1 MKLIFRYNRPIK
13 RTGETPFGWGTM
25 VDLVW
30 DEPEWKARF
39 NEACR
44 LNDWNGVRSLRRDVF
59 FSTLELIDF
68 GRGYTTTEGLHVD
81 LPLNET
87 LTEDTLFYSCELPA
101 VTSAGEGRDTLIEVV
116 CEDCLTL
123 ARNLRAKE
131 GEVCVLNMA
140 SRRNPGGGVINGMG
154 AQEEYLFRCSDYFRS
169 LYQFASYAE
178 QYGIQRSPNQYPL
191 DRDWG
196 GIFSPGVTIFRGT
209 ETEGYR
215 LLNHPWRANFIA
227 VAGINNPQLILQGD
241 EERVVSR
248 LVDPIKN
255 KMRTILRI
263 AAHNGQRV
271 LVLGALGCGAFH
283 NPPKH
288 TAELFYEV
296 LHEDEFSGVFRHV
309 AFAIKEDHNSPAGG
323 NYEPFANVFNQ

>member
-1 MKLIFRYNRPIK
+1 MKLTFKYNRAIK
-13 RTGETPFGWGTM
+13 RTSETPFGHGTM
-25 VDLVW
+25 TDLVW

-39 NEACR
+39 DDACR
-44 LNDWNGVRSLRRDVF
+44 SNDWNGVRSLRRDVF
-59 FSTLELIDF
+59 FSTLEILDF
-68 GRGYTTTEGLHVD
+68 RHGYTTSEGLHVD

-87 LTEDTLFYSCELPA
+87 LTEDTQFYSRELPA
-101 VTSAGEGRDTLIEVV
+101 VTAGASCDTVIDVV
-116 CEDCLTL
+116 CEDCLPPPRSL
-123 ARNLRAKE
+123 HEKE

-140 SRRNPGGGVINGMG
+140 SMRNPGGGVIKGAG

-169 LYQFASYAE
+169 LYQFAFYAE
-178 QYGIQRSPNQYPL
+178 QYGLRYSSNQYPL
-191 DRDWG
+191 DRNWG
-196 GIFSPGVTIFRGT
+196 GIYSPGVTIFRGT
-209 ETEGYR
+209 EAEGYR

-227 VAGINNPQLILQGD
+227 VAGISNPQLILQGD
-241 EERVVSR
+241 EERVVPH

-263 AAHNGQRV
+263 AARNGQRV

-296 LHEDEFSGVFRHV
+296 LHAQEFSGVFSHV
-309 AFAIKEDHNSPAGG
+309 VFAIKEDHNSPAGG
-323 NYEPFANVFNQ
+323 NYKPFADVFNR